1 MSETQ
6 GCGRQTADQLFHSSQ
21 ASGKRMVDSKPLTQD
36 ELDQE
41 SDRQLKKR
49 YAFWFLVI
57 LAVQLAVMN
66 VVFICQGL
74 GWVNFDEV
82 TLRFYT
88 TSTIAQVFGVV
99 FIIANSLFPTKK
111 PS

>member
-1 MSETQ
+1 MTDSQ
-6 GCGRQTADQLFHSSQ
+6 GSGRQTADQLFQSSQ
-21 ASGKRMVDSKPLTQD
+21 APGKRIVDSKALTQD
-36 ELDQE
+36 ELDQK
-41 SDRQLKKR
+41 SDRQLKER
-49 YAFWFLVI
+49 YAFWFLII

-66 VVFICQGL
+66 LVFICQGL
-74 GWVNFDEV
+74 QWLNFDEV

-111 PS
+111 TR